1 MSMIATC
8 VSKAQLVRI
17 SCPPRAVL
25 LDLHLEHLVNHE
37 GSYHPWNP
45 FVLLTRGAVG
55 QDIMSTSGRSVGSS
69 PRTSSEP
76 RRQLPPLESIR
87 PFDQG
92 RSWGTVGQNIMS
104 TSGLSVGSSPR
115 TSGEPRRQLPPL
127 ESICPFDQGRSWS
140 GYHVHLGAFCWIF
153 TSNI

>member
-1 MSMIATC
+1 MTISRIKLSEILTELKFRVQSMSMIATC

-69 PRTSSEP
+69 PRTS
-76 RRQLPPLESIR
+76 
-87 PFDQG
+87 
-92 RSWGTVGQNIMS
+92 
-104 TSGLSVGSSPR
+104 
-115 TSGEPRRQLPPL
+115 GEPRRQLPPL
-127 ESICPFDQGRSWS
+127 ESICLFDQGHSWS
-140 GYHVHLGAFCWIF
+140 EYHVHLGPFCWIF
-153 TSNI
+153 TSNIW